1 MMQFTDMVVQLVI
14 KQNCIVMSV
23 EKTIRIN
30 ATKGIKTVR
39 TSGQTSLRGMSIFYK
54 GDKYPMFTFV
64 ANCDFGKS
72 NWKMKCEELQN
83 RQRGY

>member
-1 MMQFTDMVVQLVI
+1 MKRKPFAKQFEKMQIFRLNVCMMQFTDMVVQLVI

-39 TSGQTSLRGMSIFYK
+39 TSGQTSLRGMSIF
-54 GDKYPMFTFV
+54 
-64 ANCDFGKS
+64 
-72 NWKMKCEELQN
+72 L
-83 RQRGY
+83 